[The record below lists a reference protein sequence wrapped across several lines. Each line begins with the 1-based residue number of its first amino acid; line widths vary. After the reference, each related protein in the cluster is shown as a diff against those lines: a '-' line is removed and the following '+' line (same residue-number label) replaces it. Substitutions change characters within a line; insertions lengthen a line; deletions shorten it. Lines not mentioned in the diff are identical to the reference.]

1 MLLES
6 PPKSRVRTSLESRF
20 GGLPRQFWI
29 VAAGTVA
36 NRIGAMVVPFI
47 VFFLGS
53 KGVGEEST
61 GTVVAALGLGG
72 LGGAIAGGW
81 LTDRIG
87 PRTALLTGLVAAPAS
102 LGALYVAPTLPFM
115 ITAAVLVGVAGKLY
129 PPAAAALVAGAVT
142 GEKRARAFSLIH
154 WAINIGA
161 ATAAAMAGFLAA
173 HGYGL
178 LFVIDIAT
186 CLVFAGIVMAGVP
199 KSVRA
204 PRHAAERGGYG
215 ILLRDRLMLVFIVLS
230 LIGETVYS
238 LVEFALPMAIRLDG
252 LSPAVFGATAVVNAV
267 LVVLLQPILYP
278 RLARMG
284 RIRVLVGASVI
295 LGVGVALT
303 GLADNVWG
311 YVATTVVWS
320 VGEVSFGIVG
330 GGVAADLAPAGAQG
344 RYQGAL
350 NWVNALSRMVGPALT
365 TLLFTTVGPEYLWW
379 GAAVAG
385 IAVALV
391 YVRLEPALLRRMAQA
406 A

>member
-6 PPKSRVRTSLESRF
+6 PPKGRVRTSLENRF

-53 KGVGEEST
+53 KGIGEEST

-81 LTDRIG
+81 LTDRVG
-87 PRTALLTGLVAAPAS
+87 PRTALLAGLVAAPAS

-115 ITAAVLVGVAGKLY
+115 IAAAVLVGVAGKLY
-129 PPAAAALVAGAVT
+129 PPAAAALVAAAVT

-178 LFVIDIAT
+178 LFAIDIVT

-199 KSVRA
+199 KSARA
-204 PRHAAERGGYG
+204 PRHPAERGGYG
-215 ILLRDRLMLVFIVLS
+215 ILLRDRLMLVFIVMALV
-230 LIGETVYS
+230 GETVYS

-284 RIRVLVGASVI
+284 RIKVLMTASVI
-295 LGVGVALT
+295 MGVGVALT
-303 GLADNVWG
+303 GLADNVWA

-350 NWVNALSRMVGPALT
+350 NWVNALSRLVGPALT

-385 IAVALV
+385 IAVALL

-406 A
+406 S

>member
-6 PPKSRVRTSLESRF
+6 PPKGRVRTAVDNRF

-61 GTVVAALGLGG
+61 GTVVAALGFGG
-72 LGGAIAGGW
+72 LVGAIAGGW

-102 LGALYVAPTLPFM
+102 LGALYVAPTIPLM
-115 ITAAVLVGVAGKLY
+115 ITAAILVGVAGKLY
-129 PPAAAALVAGAVT
+129 PPAAASLVAGAVT

-173 HGYGL
+173 RGYGL
-178 LFVIDIAT
+178 LFAIDIVT
-186 CLVFAGIVMAGVP
+186 CLVFAGIVLVGVP
-199 KSVRA
+199 RTARA
-204 PRHAAERGGYG
+204 TRSKAERGGYG
-215 ILLRDRLMLVFIVLS
+215 ILFADRLALGFIALS
-230 LIGETVYS
+230 LVNETVYS
-238 LVEFALPMAIRLDG
+238 LVEFALPLAIRLDG
-252 LSPAVFGATAVVNAV
+252 LSPAVFGATAIVNAA
-267 LVVLLQPILYP
+267 LVVLLQPIIYP
-278 RLARMG
+278 RLARLG
-284 RIRVLVGASVI
+284 RVKVMIASTLI
-295 LGVGVALT
+295 LSVGVAST
-303 GLADNVWG
+303 GLADQLWS
-311 YVATTVVWS
+311 YVATTVIWS
-320 VGEVSFGIVG
+320 VGEVAGGIVI

-344 RYQGAL
+344 RYQGAM

-379 GAAVAG
+379 GALLAG
-385 IAVALV
+385 VGSAFVLL
-391 YVRLEPALLRRMAQA
+391 RMEPALRERMARA
-406 A
+406 V